1 MKRKF
6 AILLSA
12 MLLTQ
17 AVCGCGGAAPS
28 ATSSA
33 SASTDSTA
41 SKSSEKAV
49 IVTDEQEFTHENGI
63 TRLAKEIYG
72 DLNVEFF
79 VLSED
84 TQERETQISSL
95 RVEIMA
101 GGGPDGYLLS
111 SPTSNMT
118 FNGEGHPATLFPD
131 VQRTMQAGAFLPLD
145 DYIKESEYLCSEDHF
160 ASVFDTGKTDEG
172 QVVLPITYY
181 ASVFLLDKAQLADP
195 DFTPKTWDELVNC
208 DDTAVLKVVRNN
220 LYTWCGAGIP
230 RIADYATEK
239 TILTEE
245 NLTA

>member
-12 MLLTQ
+12 MLLMQ
-17 AVCGCGGAAPS
+17 AVCGCGGAAS
-28 ATSSA
+28 SGTSSA
-33 SASTDSTA
+33 SASTGSIA

-84 TQERETQISSL
+84 TQISSL

-145 DYIKESEYLCSEDHF
+145 DYIKESEYLRSEDHF
-160 ASVFDTGKTDEG
+160 APVFDTGKTDG
-172 QVVLPITYY
+172 
-181 ASVFLLDKAQLADP
+181 
-195 DFTPKTWDELVNC
+195 
-208 DDTAVLKVVRNN
+208 R
-220 LYTWCGAGIP
+220 
-230 RIADYATEK
+230 
-239 TILTEE
+239 
-245 NLTA
+245 

>member
-12 MLLTQ
+12 MLLMQ
-17 AVCGCGGAAPS
+17 AVCGCGGAAS
-28 ATSSA
+28 SGTSSA
-33 SASTDSTA
+33 SASTGSIA

-49 IVTDEQEFTHENGI
+49 IVTDEQDFTHENGI

-84 TQERETQISSL
+84 AQERETQISSL

-145 DYIKESEYLCSEDHF
+145 DYIKESEYLRSEDHF
-160 ASVFDTGKTDEG
+160 ALFSIPEKPTKDRSCCLSRTTQVFFSSIKHS
-172 QVVLPITYY
+172 LP
-181 ASVFLLDKAQLADP
+181 
-195 DFTPKTWDELVNC
+195 TPISPPKHGTSL
-208 DDTAVLKVVRNN
+208 
-220 LYTWCGAGIP
+220 
-230 RIADYATEK
+230 
-239 TILTEE
+239 
-245 NLTA
+245 